1 MQSTDF
7 HPQKVFRCPC
17 LLNVFGNIFNSGFRS
32 LDQILT
38 HLQNLEKYRIQKIF
52 CVRVNKKR
60 I

>member
-17 LLNVFGNIFNSGFRS
+17 LLNVFDNIFNSGDRS

-38 HLQNLEKYRIQKIF
+38 HLQNLEKYSVFELI
-52 CVRVNKKR
+52 KKGFNENL
-60 I
+60 